1 MEVFT
6 LISQYNDWRS
16 KIADKTIGFVPT
28 MGALHNGHIQLV
40 KASSSNND
48 LTVVSIFVNPT
59 QFNQQGDL
67 TNYPRT
73 LEKDILLLE
82 DSGCDVVFVPS
93 VEEIYPSGLSNFI
106 DLDLGYLDTVM
117 EGAQRPGHFKGVIMV
132 VDLLFRIV
140 KPHKAYFGE
149 KDYQQLLVIKK
160 LKESQNYSIEIVPCP
175 IVREKD
181 GLAYSSRNL
190 LLSKENRAKAKIVPN
205 VLLHSIEMF
214 KKLTIE
220 DLKKW
225 VEVTV
230 NSVSGVS
237 LDYFEV
243 LNQNDLKP
251 ISSHIID
258 EETRFFIAVK
268 IGGIRLIDNMIAE

>member
-6 LISQYNDWRS
+6 LKSQYNDWRS
-16 KIADKTIGFVPT
+16 KTADKTIGFVPT

-40 KASSSNND
+40 KDSCLNND

-73 LEKDILLLE
+73 LQKDLLLLE
-82 DSGCDVVFVPS
+82 DSGCDAVIVPS
-93 VEEIYPSGLSNFI
+93 VEEIYPSGLENFI
-106 DLDLGYLDTVM
+106 NIDLGYLDTVM
-117 EGAQRPGHFKGVIMV
+117 EGAYRPGHFKGVIMV
-132 VDLLFRIV
+132 VDLLFKLV

-149 KDYQQLLVIKK
+149 KDFQQLLVIKK
-160 LKESQNYSIEIVPCP
+160 LKETQNYSIQIVSCP
-175 IVREKD
+175 IFREKD

-243 LNQNDLKP
+243 VNQNTLMP
-251 ISSHIID
+251 ISSQIVV
-258 EETRFFIAVK
+258 EEIRFFIAVK

>member
-6 LISQYNDWRS
+6 LKSQYNDWRS
-16 KIADKTIGFVPT
+16 KTADKTIGFVPT
-28 MGALHNGHIQLV
+28 MGALHNGHIQLF
-40 KASSSNND
+40 KDSCLNND

-73 LEKDILLLE
+73 LQKDLLLLE
-82 DSGCDVVFVPS
+82 DSGCDAVIVPS
-93 VEEIYPSGLSNFI
+93 VEEIYPSGLENFI
-106 DLDLGYLDTVM
+106 NIDLGYLDTVM
-117 EGAQRPGHFKGVIMV
+117 EGAYRPGHFKGVIMV
-132 VDLLFRIV
+132 VDLLFKLV

-149 KDYQQLLVIKK
+149 KDFQQLLVIKK
-160 LKESQNYSIEIVPCP
+160 LKETQNYSIQIVSCP
-175 IVREKD
+175 IFREKD

-243 LNQNDLKP
+243 VNQNTLKP
-251 ISSHIID
+251 ISSQIV
-258 EETRFFIAVK
+258 EEEIRFFIAVK

>member
-6 LISQYNDWRS
+6 LKSQYNDWRS
-16 KIADKTIGFVPT
+16 KTADKTIGFVPT

-40 KASSSNND
+40 KDSCLNND

-73 LEKDILLLE
+73 LQKDLLLLE
-82 DSGCDVVFVPS
+82 DSGCDAVIVPS
-93 VEEIYPSGLSNFI
+93 VEEIYPSGLENFI
-106 DLDLGYLDTVM
+106 NIDLGYLDTVM
-117 EGAQRPGHFKGVIMV
+117 EGAYRPGHFKGVIMV
-132 VDLLFRIV
+132 VDLLFKLV

-160 LKESQNYSIEIVPCP
+160 LKETQNYSIQIVSCP
-175 IVREKD
+175 IFREKD

-190 LLSKENRAKAKIVPN
+190 LLSKENRAKARIVPN

-243 LNQNDLKP
+243 VNQNNLKP
-251 ISSHIID
+251 ISSNLID

-268 IGGIRLIDNMIAE
+268 IGGVRLIDNMIAE

>member
-6 LISQYNDWRS
+6 LKSQYNDWRS
-16 KIADKTIGFVPT
+16 KTADKTIGFVPT

-40 KASSSNND
+40 KDSCLNND

-73 LEKDILLLE
+73 LQKDLLLLE
-82 DSGCDVVFVPS
+82 DSGCDAVIVPS
-93 VEEIYPSGLSNFI
+93 VEEIYPSGLENFI
-106 DLDLGYLDTVM
+106 NIDLGYLDTVM
-117 EGAQRPGHFKGVIMV
+117 EGAYRPGHFKGVIMV
-132 VDLLFRIV
+132 VDLLFKLV

-160 LKESQNYSIEIVPCP
+160 LKETQNYSIQIVSCP
-175 IVREKD
+175 IFREID

-243 LNQNDLKP
+243 VNQNTLKP
-251 ISSHIID
+251 ISSQIV
-258 EETRFFIAVK
+258 EEEIRFFIAVK

>member
-6 LISQYNDWRS
+6 LKSQYNDWRS
-16 KIADKTIGFVPT
+16 KTAGKTIGFVPT

-40 KASSSNND
+40 ETSCLNND

-59 QFNQQGDL
+59 QFNQQHDL

-73 LEKDILLLE
+73 LEKDLLLLE
-82 DSGCDVVFVPS
+82 DSGCDAVIVPS
-93 VEEIYPSGLSNFI
+93 VEEIYPSGLENFI
-106 DLDLGYLDTVM
+106 SIDLGYLDTVM
-117 EGAQRPGHFKGVIMV
+117 EGAHRPGHFKGVIMV
-132 VDLLFRIV
+132 VDLLFKLV

-160 LKESQNYSIEIVPCP
+160 LIEFQNYSIQIVPCP

-214 KKLTIE
+214 KKLTVE

-243 LNQNDLKP
+243 VNQNNLKP
-251 ISSHIID
+251 VSSHLID
-258 EETRFFIAVK
+258 EQTRFFIAVK

>member
-6 LISQYNDWRS
+6 LKSQYNDWRS
-16 KIADKTIGFVPT
+16 KTADKTIGFVPT

-40 KASSSNND
+40 KDSCLNND

-73 LEKDILLLE
+73 LQKDLLLLE
-82 DSGCDVVFVPS
+82 ESGCDAVIVPS
-93 VEEIYPSGLSNFI
+93 VEEIYPSGLENFI
-106 DLDLGYLDTVM
+106 NIDLGYLDTVM
-117 EGAQRPGHFKGVIMV
+117 EGAYRPGHFKGVIMV
-132 VDLLFRIV
+132 VDLLFKLV

-160 LKESQNYSIEIVPCP
+160 LKETQNYSIQIVSCP
-175 IVREKD
+175 IFREKD

-243 LNQNDLKP
+243 VNQNTLKP
-251 ISSHIID
+251 ISSQSG
-258 EETRFFIAVK
+258 EEEIRFFIAVK

>member
-6 LISQYNDWRS
+6 LKSQYNDWRS
-16 KIADKTIGFVPT
+16 KTADKTIGFVPT

-40 KASSSNND
+40 KDSCLNND

-73 LEKDILLLE
+73 LQKDLLLLE
-82 DSGCDVVFVPS
+82 DSGCDAVIVPS
-93 VEEIYPSGLSNFI
+93 VEEIYPSGLENFI
-106 DLDLGYLDTVM
+106 NIDLGYLDTVM
-117 EGAQRPGHFKGVIMV
+117 EGAYRPGHFKGVIMV
-132 VDLLFRIV
+132 VDLLFKLV

-160 LKESQNYSIEIVPCP
+160 LKETQNYSIQIVSCP
-175 IVREKD
+175 IFREKD

-243 LNQNDLKP
+243 VNQNTLKP
-251 ISSHIID
+251 ISSQSG
-258 EETRFFIAVK
+258 EEEIRFFIAVK

>member
-6 LISQYNDWRS
+6 LKSQYNDWRS
-16 KIADKTIGFVPT
+16 KTADKTIGFVPT

-40 KASSSNND
+40 KDSCLNND

-73 LEKDILLLE
+73 LQKDLLLLE
-82 DSGCDVVFVPS
+82 DSGCDAVIVPS
-93 VEEIYPSGLSNFI
+93 VEEIYPSGLENFI
-106 DLDLGYLDTVM
+106 NIDLGYLDTVM
-117 EGAQRPGHFKGVIMV
+117 EGAYRPGHFKGVIMV
-132 VDLLFRIV
+132 VDLLFKLV

-160 LKESQNYSIEIVPCP
+160 LKETQNYSIQIVSCP
-175 IVREKD
+175 IFREKD

-243 LNQNDLKP
+243 VNQNTLKP
-251 ISSHIID
+251 ISSQIV
-258 EETRFFIAVK
+258 EEEIRFFIAVK

>member
-6 LISQYNDWRS
+6 LKSQYNDWRS
-16 KIADKTIGFVPT
+16 KTADKTIGFVPT

-40 KASSSNND
+40 KASCLNND

-73 LEKDILLLE
+73 LEKDLLLLE
-82 DSGCDVVFVPS
+82 SSGCDAVIVPS
-93 VEEIYPSGLSNFI
+93 VEEIYPSGLENFI
-106 DLDLGYLDTVM
+106 NIDLGYLDTVM
-117 EGAQRPGHFKGVIMV
+117 EGAHRPGHFKGVIMV
-132 VDLLFRIV
+132 VDLLFNLV

-190 LLSKENRAKAKIVPN
+190 LLNKESRAKAKIVPN

-214 KKLTIE
+214 KKLTIQ

-225 VEVTV
+225 VEDTV
-230 NSVSGVS
+230 NSVSGAS

-243 LNQNDLKP
+243 VNQNDLKP
-251 ISSHIID
+251 ISNHAID
-258 EETRFFIAVK
+258 QETRFFIAVK
-268 IGGIRLIDNMIAE
+268 IAGIRLIDNMIAE

>member
-6 LISQYNDWRS
+6 LKSQYNDWRS
-16 KIADKTIGFVPT
+16 KTADKTIGFVPT

-40 KASSSNND
+40 KDSCLNND

-73 LEKDILLLE
+73 LQKDLLLLE
-82 DSGCDVVFVPS
+82 DSGCDAVIVPS
-93 VEEIYPSGLSNFI
+93 VEEIYPSGLENFI
-106 DLDLGYLDTVM
+106 NIDLGYLDTVM
-117 EGAQRPGHFKGVIMV
+117 EGAYRPGHFKGVIMV
-132 VDLLFRIV
+132 VDLLFKLV

-149 KDYQQLLVIKK
+149 KDFQQLLVIKK
-160 LKESQNYSIEIVPCP
+160 LKETQNYSIQIVSCP
-175 IVREKD
+175 IFREKD

-243 LNQNDLKP
+243 VNQNTLKP
-251 ISSHIID
+251 ISSQIV
-258 EETRFFIAVK
+258 EEEIRFFIAVK

>member
-6 LISQYNDWRS
+6 LKSQYNDWRS
-16 KIADKTIGFVPT
+16 KTADKTIGFVPT

-40 KASSSNND
+40 KDSCLNND

-73 LEKDILLLE
+73 LQKDLLLLE
-82 DSGCDVVFVPS
+82 DSGCDAVIVPS
-93 VEEIYPSGLSNFI
+93 VEEIYPSGLENFI
-106 DLDLGYLDTVM
+106 NIDLGYLDTVM
-117 EGAQRPGHFKGVIMV
+117 EGAYRPGHFKGVIMV
-132 VDLLFRIV
+132 VDLLFKLV

-160 LKESQNYSIEIVPCP
+160 LKETQNYSIQIVSCP
-175 IVREKD
+175 IFREKD

-243 LNQNDLKP
+243 VNQNTLKP
-251 ISSHIID
+251 ISSQIVV
-258 EETRFFIAVK
+258 EEIRFFIAVK

>member
-6 LISQYNDWRS
+6 LKSQYNDWRS
-16 KIADKTIGFVPT
+16 KTADKTIGFVPT

-40 KASSSNND
+40 KDSCLNND

-73 LEKDILLLE
+73 LQKDLLLLE
-82 DSGCDVVFVPS
+82 DSGCDAVIVPS
-93 VEEIYPSGLSNFI
+93 VEEIYPSGLENFI
-106 DLDLGYLDTVM
+106 NIDLGYLDTVM
-117 EGAQRPGHFKGVIMV
+117 EGAYRPGHFKGVIMV
-132 VDLLFRIV
+132 VDLLFKLV

-149 KDYQQLLVIKK
+149 KDFQQLLVIKK
-160 LKESQNYSIEIVPCP
+160 LKETQNYSIQIVSCP
-175 IVREKD
+175 IFREKD

-243 LNQNDLKP
+243 VNQNTLKP
-251 ISSHIID
+251 ISSQIG
-258 EETRFFIAVK
+258 EEEIRFFIAVK

>member
-6 LISQYNDWRS
+6 LKSQYNDWRS
-16 KIADKTIGFVPT
+16 KTADKTIGFVPT

-40 KASSSNND
+40 KDSCLNND

-73 LEKDILLLE
+73 LQKDLLLLE
-82 DSGCDVVFVPS
+82 DSGCDAVIVPS
-93 VEEIYPSGLSNFI
+93 VEEIYPSGLENFI
-106 DLDLGYLDTVM
+106 NIDLGYLDTVM
-117 EGAQRPGHFKGVIMV
+117 EGAYRPGHFKGVIMV
-132 VDLLFRIV
+132 VDLLFKLV

-149 KDYQQLLVIKK
+149 KDFQQFLVIKK
-160 LKESQNYSIEIVPCP
+160 LKETQNYSIQIVSCP
-175 IVREKD
+175 IFREKD

-243 LNQNDLKP
+243 VNQNTLKP
-251 ISSHIID
+251 ISSQIV
-258 EETRFFIAVK
+258 EEEIRFFIAVK